1 MNAPLTQTQA
11 DALNLAI
18 LAVQRYAAMHPRPSS
33 VVQKDA
39 AQMLGI
45 SGATFSRLVRSG
57 RVTLNA
63 VGRVPI
69 TEVDRLL
76 AAPRLTPGQSAV
88 DRERYGNCD
97 DRVCRKLMKRCQI
110 GTRNYN
116 EANDL
121 HAECYGTIG
130 ALVQERDTLRTGDTC
145 AGQCEGAAYRIEP
158 RRHRKERAMIYLKE
172 PWKFVVRKI
181 H

>member
-45 SGATFSRLVRSG
+45 SGATFSRLVRAG
-57 RVTLNA
+57 KARLNP

-76 AAPRLTPGQSAV
+76 AAPHERPGSFSPGPLDAV
-88 DRERYGNCD
+88 VGGHSERQ
-97 DRVCRKLMKRCQI
+97 R
-110 GTRNYN
+110 
-116 EANDL
+116 
-121 HAECYGTIG
+121 
-130 ALVQERDTLRTGDTC
+130 
-145 AGQCEGAAYRIEP
+145 
-158 RRHRKERAMIYLKE
+158 
-172 PWKFVVRKI
+172 
-181 H
+181 